1 MELSQATTN
10 MVTALIDIKYIT
22 TAEEAAEAYKTIY
35 AAVSNPYKG

>member
-10 MVTALIDIKYIT
+10 MVTALIDIKCIT